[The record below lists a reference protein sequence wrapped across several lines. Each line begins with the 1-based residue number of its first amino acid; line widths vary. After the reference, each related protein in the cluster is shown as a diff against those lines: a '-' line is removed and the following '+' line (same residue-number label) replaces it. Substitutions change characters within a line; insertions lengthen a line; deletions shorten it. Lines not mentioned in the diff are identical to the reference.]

1 MTDYLSF
8 VSFFDPYCFVKIK
21 KKNVQAD
28 CSECWCKSY
37 CKAWFYAS
45 LLGKKKEGS
54 LFFVLINFNKQT
66 ILKKN
71 QKKMS

>member
-8 VSFFDPYCFVKIK
+8 ISFFDPYSFVKIK
-21 KKNVQAD
+21 KKNDLAH

-45 LLGKKKEGS
+45 LLGKKNEGS
-54 LFFVLINFNKQT
+54 LVFVLRNFNKQI

-71 QKKMS
+71 QTKMS